1 MYKLLPRER
10 ILLEKQF
17 DIFFSCFQIFSGSS
31 AGFLA
36 VSEIFVFILLPKSIK
51 GKEEMKF

>member
-17 DIFFSCFQIFSGSS
+17 DFFFFSCFQIFSGSS
-31 AGFLA
+31 ADFLA
-36 VSEIFVFILLPKSIK
+36 DSEIFVFILLPKSIK
-51 GKEEMKF
+51 EKGGN